1 MADQLALHFRP
12 RTTSYFDI
20 WLRDDEGNEQSVGE
34 FQPVDEPIYGPRY
47 LPRKFKMG
55 VGLPEDNCV
64 DLYTQ
69 DLGLLAVVEGGVI
82 IGWNVLAGG
91 GMGRTPSAEKTFPAL
106 AKRLC
111 FATPQQ
117 VLAVCEAIV
126 KVQRDFGN
134 REDRKRARLKYLI
147 ADWGVDRFRA
157 TVEQYFGGPLAD
169 PHPVDVTGVEDHLG
183 WHEQGDGRL
192 FLGINVENG
201 RIKDEGSLRLK
212 AGLRAILGRFGME
225 VRLTALQSLIL
236 CDIEPGDRAEIER
249 MMAEF
254 GILRADQLSL
264 LRRYSIA
271 CPAFPT
277 CGLSITEAERAL
289 PRVIDQLEQEV
300 AKLGLQSDKL
310 AVHMTGCP
318 NGCAR
323 PYTPDIGL
331 VGKAAGK
338 YTVFVGGNPEGT
350 RLGFIYRDMVPLE
363 EIVPALVPLLQ
374 RYRVE
379 RTGSESFGDF
389 CARRGPEAIGAV
401 S

>member
-1 MADQLALHFRP
+1 MC
-12 RTTSYFDI
+12 S
-20 WLRDDEGNEQSVGE
+20 S
-34 FQPVDEPIYGPRY
+34 
-47 LPRKFKMG
+47 
-55 VGLPEDNCV
+55 
-64 DLYTQ
+64 DL
-69 DLGLLAVVEGGVI
+69 
-82 IGWNVLAGG
+82 
-91 GMGRTPSAEKTFPAL
+91 
-106 AKRLC
+106 
-111 FATPQQ
+111 
-117 VLAVCEAIV
+117 
-126 KVQRDFGN
+126 
-134 REDRKRARLKYLI
+134 
-147 ADWGVDRFRA
+147 
-157 TVEQYFGGPLAD
+157 
-169 PHPVDVTGVEDHLG
+169 
-183 WHEQGDGRL
+183 
-192 FLGINVENG
+192 
-201 RIKDEGSLRLK
+201 
-212 AGLRAILGRFGME
+212 
-225 VRLTALQSLIL
+225 
-236 CDIEPGDRAEIER
+236 
-249 MMAEF
+249 
-254 GILRADQLSL
+254 
-264 LRRYSIA
+264 RYSIA

-289 PRVIDQLEQEV
+289 PGVIDQLEQEV